1 MLANRLKIMI
11 VLLKVKDNKAN
22 FILELLNNFPF
33 VKAESISPAKA
44 QFIEELKT
52 AVEEVNLAKEGKI
65 KLKTAD
71 QLLDL

>member
-1 MLANRLKIMI
+1 MI

-52 AVEEVNLAKEGKI
+52 SVEEVNLAKEGKI